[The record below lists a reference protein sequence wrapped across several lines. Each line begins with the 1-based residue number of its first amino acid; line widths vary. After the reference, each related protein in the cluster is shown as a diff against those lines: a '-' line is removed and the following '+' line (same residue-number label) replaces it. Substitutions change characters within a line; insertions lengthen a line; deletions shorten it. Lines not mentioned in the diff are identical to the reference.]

1 MSYDLH
7 IPYTHDDFQFIR
19 FEKHQNQSKPDIDI
33 LEVVP
38 LIDARSPGAPEF
50 LNRGVDAP
58 VVLLDHEGADEEA
71 CPVETV
77 RAVHS
82 HYVQRVLA
90 DVLPVY
96 TQKVIYNR

>member
-1 MSYDLH
+1 MSYQH
-7 IPYTHDDFQFIR
+7 IK

-58 VVLLDHEGADEEA
+58 VVLLDHVGADEEA
-71 CPVETV
+71 RPVEAV
-77 RAVHS
+77 CAVHP
-82 HYVQRVLA
+82 HYVQWVLA

-96 TQKVIYNR
+96 IQKVNFND